1 MKGML
6 MSSLKDTIS
15 DVKRETLKSPL
26 EVEEA
31 VRRRAYE
38 FYEQR
43 GYVDGHDVEDWLIAE
58 QEVRGTLRQRAAA

>member
-1 MKGML
+1 MT
-6 MSSLKDTIS
+6 SLRETIS

-31 VRRRAYE
+31 VRYRAYE

-43 GYVDGHDVEDWLIAE
+43 GYVDGHDVEDWLVAE
-58 QEVRGTLRQRAAA
+58 QEVRETLRQRAAA